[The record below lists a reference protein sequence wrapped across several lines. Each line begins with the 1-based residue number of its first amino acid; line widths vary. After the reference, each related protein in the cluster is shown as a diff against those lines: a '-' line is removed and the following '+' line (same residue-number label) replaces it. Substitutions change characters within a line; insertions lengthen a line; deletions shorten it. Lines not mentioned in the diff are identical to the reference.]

1 MDWLRDELSF
11 MKILAIES
19 SCDETAAAVVVADRK
34 VLSSVVA
41 SQIDLHKKYGGVV
54 PELASRKHV
63 EAILPVVDEALSQA
77 GESLE
82 TIDAITVTQG
92 PGLVGS
98 LLVGL
103 AVAKSLSY
111 VRQIPW
117 VGVNHIFS
125 HVGAIYLSHG
135 RSIHFPFIALVV
147 SGGHTSLF
155 RVSGPTRMT
164 LLGRTLDDAAGEAFD
179 KVAKF
184 MGLGY
189 PGGVVIDRLAR
200 EGDPAAIIFPRTLLE
215 GESLD
220 FSFSGLKTAVLNHLK
235 NQRGEFSFAQVRDI
249 AASFQEAVVDT
260 LSAKVLRA
268 AKQEDCK
275 LAVIVGGV
283 ACNTRLREKIAKA
296 GKSSGVAVLFPPPSL
311 CTDNAAMVA
320 AAGYYFLEEGQKGNL
335 ALNAYSRFGGKGN
348 GKHLS

>member
-1 MDWLRDELSF
+1 

-19 SCDETAAAVVVADRK
+19 SCDETAAAVVLADREI
-34 VLSSVVA
+34 LSSVVA

-63 EAILPVVDEALSQA
+63 EAVLPVVDEAFSRA
-77 GESLE
+77 GETLE
-82 TIDAITVTQG
+82 TIEAIAVTQG

-103 AVAKSLSY
+103 AVAKSLAY

-125 HVGAIYLSHG
+125 HVGAIYLSQSPG
-135 RSIHFPFIALVV
+135 IHFPFVALVV

-155 RVSGPTRMT
+155 HVAGPTRMS

-200 EGDPAAIIFPRTLLE
+200 EGDPDAIPFPRTLLD

-220 FSFSGLKTAVLNHLK
+220 FSFSGLKTAVLNYLK
-235 NQRGEFSFAQVRDI
+235 AQRGEFSLAQIRDI

-260 LSAKVLRA
+260 LTAKAFRA
-268 AKQEDCK
+268 ARKENCR
-275 LAVIVGGV
+275 LAVVVGGV
-283 ACNTRLREKIAKA
+283 ACNTRLREKFMKA
-296 GKSSGVAVLFPPPSL
+296 AESSGMTILFPPPSL

-320 AAGYYFLEEGQKGNL
+320 AAGYHFLKEGHRGNL
-335 ALNAYSRFGGKGN
+335 ALNAYSRFGGRTLTGDE
-348 GKHLS
+348 KHLG

>member
-1 MDWLRDELSF
+1 

-19 SCDETAAAVVVADRK
+19 SCDETAAAVVLADREI
-34 VLSSVVA
+34 LSSVVA

-63 EAILPVVDEALSQA
+63 EAILPVVDEACTQA
-77 GESLE
+77 GEGLE
-82 TIDAITVTQG
+82 AIEAIAVTQG

-103 AVAKSLSY
+103 AVAKSLAY

-125 HVGAIYLSHG
+125 HVGAIYLSQG

-155 RVSGPTRMT
+155 RVTGPTQMS

-200 EGDPAAIIFPRTLLE
+200 EGDPAAITFPRTLLD
-215 GESLD
+215 GDSLD
-220 FSFSGLKTAVLNHLK
+220 FSFSGLKTAVLNYLK
-235 NQRGEFSFAQVRDI
+235 THQGEFSIAQVRDI

-260 LSAKVLRA
+260 LTAKVLRA
-268 AKQEDCK
+268 ARQENCR
-275 LAVIVGGV
+275 LAVVTGGV
-283 ACNTRLREKIAKA
+283 ACNTRLREKFLSA
-296 GKSSGVAVLFPPPSL
+296 GESSGITVLFPPPSL

-320 AAGYYFLEEGQKGNL
+320 AAGYHFLQEGHRGNL
-335 ALNAYSRFGGKGN
+335 SLNAYSRFGRRALEIEGKY
-348 GKHLS
+348 

>member
-1 MDWLRDELSF
+1 

-19 SCDETAAAVVVADRK
+19 SCDETAAAVVLADREI
-34 VLSSVVA
+34 LSSVVA

-63 EAILPVVDEALSQA
+63 EAILPVVDEAFTRA
-77 GESLE
+77 GVGL
-82 TIDAITVTQG
+82 DAIEAIAVTQG

-103 AVAKSLSY
+103 AVAKSLAY

-117 VGVNHIFS
+117 VGVNHIFC
-125 HVGAIYLSHG
+125 HVGAIYLSQG

-155 RVSGPTRMT
+155 RVTGPTQMS

-200 EGDPAAIIFPRTLLE
+200 EGDPAAITFPRTLLD
-215 GESLD
+215 GDSLD
-220 FSFSGLKTAVLNHLK
+220 FSFSGLKTAVLNYLK
-235 NQRGEFSFAQVRDI
+235 THQGEFSIAQVRHI

-260 LSAKVLRA
+260 LTAKVLRA
-268 AKQEDCK
+268 VRQENCR
-275 LAVIVGGV
+275 LAVVAGGV
-283 ACNTRLREKIAKA
+283 ACNTRLREKFLSA
-296 GKSSGVAVLFPPPSL
+296 GESSGITVLFPPPSL

-320 AAGYYFLEEGQKGNL
+320 AAGYHFLQEGHRGNL
-335 ALNAYSRFGGKGN
+335 SLNAYSRFEKRALKKEGKD
-348 GKHLS
+348 